1 MEKNQFLR
9 ISLLF
14 YLVAL
19 LCYAWNYPAALN
31 IIVYFYISCMI
42 YICPTD
48 RQKKFLEVTYNM
60 DSKNFQT
67 NQTQAMHYNF
77 FNRENSFF
85 ILVSCF
91 AISWQIWIWSTRIQI
106 FSWSWPNFRKT
117 KAPLTLFYIHSL
129 SINISALNC
138 SWHYGLNI
146 SFLRSSYPF
155 LRPDM
160 WAMFD
165 YIGMESTILK
175 DSAFSL

>member
-1 MEKNQFLR
+1 MHQVVKNQFLR

-19 LCYAWNYPAALN
+19 LCYAWNYPPARN

-129 SINISALNC
+129 SIYLSFIYLVTFLQCVKVNLSVVIVYIYSISYQEINTKVYDNSGC
-138 SWHYGLNI
+138 NWY
-146 SFLRSSYPF
+146 
-155 LRPDM
+155 
-160 WAMFD
+160 
-165 YIGMESTILK
+165 K
-175 DSAFSL
+175 